1 MLFDQEGAIG
11 AKKSAPPVR
20 VLFGELP
27 DALNWAKPFA
37 ITFEAS

>member
-27 DALNWAKPFA
+27 DATELGQ
-37 ITFEAS
+37 TFRDNLRS